1 MNILF
6 IGSVQ
11 LSAKLLKKL
20 ILLKANII
28 GVITKKHSDFN
39 SDFFDL
45 SPIAESSSIPFKYV
59 QDINTKSN
67 IEWIRELNPDIIFCF
82 GWSNLIKDE
91 ILEIPSKGVL
101 GFHPTALPFNRGRHP
116 LIWSLVL
123 GLEETA
129 STFFFMDKNADS
141 GDILSQKTITIDSED
156 DASILYKKVVLNAE
170 IQLDE
175 FLPRLA
181 SNNYTVKKQNN
192 KNSNYWRRRSNKDGE
207 IDWRMSSFSIY
218 NLIRGLSKPYIGAH
232 FLLNNEKII
241 VWKSKI
247 INNSVKNIEPGKI
260 LRIKES
266 SFIVKTGDTALEILE
281 MDHKLNLNVGDYL

>member
-101 GFHPTALPFNRGRHP
+101 GFHPSKLPQNRGRHP
-116 LIWSLVL
+116 LIWTLAL
-123 GLEETA
+123 GLRKSA
-129 STFFFMDKNADS
+129 STFFFMNEGIDS
-141 GDILSQKTITIDSED
+141 GEILLQEKLKLKKKESFEKLILRNFDLGTNLMIKSFKKLKSHNFSFKKQSDSE
-156 DASILYKKVVLNAE
+156 ATYIKRHPNKQEYNKGLENYQKALKKL
-170 IQLDE
+170 
-175 FLPRLA
+175 
-181 SNNYTVKKQNN
+181 
-192 KNSNYWRRRSNKDGE
+192 
-207 IDWRMSSFSIY
+207 
-218 NLIRGLSKPYIGAH
+218 
-232 FLLNNEKII
+232 
-241 VWKSKI
+241 
-247 INNSVKNIEPGKI
+247 
-260 LRIKES
+260 
-266 SFIVKTGDTALEILE
+266 
-281 MDHKLNLNVGDYL
+281 